1 MKVLLYSQKQSMLK
15 RSGIG
20 RAFYHQK
27 KALESVG
34 IEYTTDPKDTYDL
47 VHVNIAHSKVIRQFR
62 KKYPVI
68 VHGHSTVQDFRRS
81 FAMWR
86 FIAPFFYKHLQNI
99 YRDADLIIT
108 PTRYSKFLIESM
120 HVVKAPVLAIS
131 NGIHLPDYAHDEKKI
146 QAFRERFNLKPD
158 QKVVIGVGLLFER
171 KGIHDFIEVARTLP
185 DVTFIWFGGLPGYM
199 MTHFI
204 RKAIKRKPKNVIMAG
219 YVEGDVMKGAFQ
231 GATCMF
237 FPSYEETEGIVVLEA
252 LASRL
257 PIIIRDI
264 PVYYD
269 WLFDKKHVFK
279 GHNNYEFKMMIESLC
294 KNDVQSVV
302 DEGYKIV
309 EERSIEKVGIELKA
323 AYEKVL
329 EMKKNTR

>member
-120 HVVKAPVLAIS
+120 HVVKAPVVAVS
-131 NGIHLPDYAHDEKKI
+131 NGIHLADYAQDPKKVK
-146 QAFRERFNLKPD
+146 AFRNHFNLKPD

-171 KGIHDFIEVARTLP
+171 KGIHDFIEVARSLP
-185 DVTFIWFGGLPGYM
+185 DVTFIWFGSLPGYM

-204 RKAIKRKPKNVIMAG
+204 RRKIKNRPKNVIMPG

-231 GATCMF
+231 GASAMF

-269 WLFDKKHVFK
+269 WLFDKIHVLK
-279 GHNNYEFKMMIESLC
+279 GHNNREFKQLIETVTSQDNSKMIE
-294 KNDVQSVV
+294 
-302 DEGYKIV
+302 EGYKIV
-309 EERSIEKVGIELKA
+309 EERSIEKVGLELKKV
-323 AYEKVL
+323 YEKVISI
-329 EMKKNTR
+329 KK